1 MQGFCTLLL
10 VKFTLQF
17 LQQRKYIIPVHVLVL
32 NFQRLVQQSERLP
45 KIVLQVRNREFWR
58 ALRSARSVEHALGLF
73 WTFSLVNSQIDCICV
88 YGTFGGRLD
97 HVFGNI
103 NTLFEADQFTSTN
116 VLQFSDDTVA
126 FLLQKVIITCISLC
140 SLFMIM
146 ESVTFINHYFVIVH
160 IT

>member
-1 MQGFCTLLL
+1 M
-10 VKFTLQF
+10 
-17 LQQRKYIIPVHVLVL
+17 
-32 NFQRLVQQSERLP
+32 P
-45 KIVLQVRNREFWR
+45 KIVLQVRYREFWR
-58 ALRSARSVEHALGLF
+58 VLRSAVEHASGLF
-73 WTFSLVNSQIDCICV
+73 WTFSVVNSQIDCICV

-146 ESVTFINHYFVIVH
+146 ESVTFVHHYVVIVH
-160 IT
+160 ITEMCKLYPCQNSSDVITGAL